1 MAAPFSPDGFY
12 SEGLQMRVVLF
23 LNFFLASLFIPAV
36 QAQVAPDTLTGE
48 DLAEV
53 QIIGQHHPRY
63 TLGSRETH
71 LDSAYL
77 QINNANSLAEVLQSR
92 TPVYL
97 KTYGN
102 GMLSTISF
110 RGTSASQTAVLW
122 NGFNIN
128 LPTLGQTDFSL
139 IPLTAVQGVQLQH
152 GSGGANFGTSAIGGA
167 VILSSRTNW
176 QPGWQLQAQQDAG
189 SFDSYFSQL
198 AGKYSTKK
206 VSLETSFFRREA
218 QNNFKFK
225 NTTQFG
231 APVQRQ
237 ENAALHQSGFT
248 TNLSWRINA
257 RNTLA
262 IRNWYTDNDN
272 QSQSNMVAANTH
284 AQLANRNWRLMS
296 EWNHHSNVGLTAIR
310 AAYFA
315 DYMLYR
321 DDNTNSETQ
330 VNTYQIQGEQ
340 NFILA
345 KKINVDAGGELQ
357 YFTADVDGYGKKVNE
372 TRASGFLLFRY
383 DPLNFL
389 HLNLNLRQAFV
400 TGFNPPLAPT
410 TGFTLD
416 VFSRNH
422 YTLGWKGSVS
432 RGYRVPTLNDRYWP
446 TGNAALKPENS
457 YNYETGLTYKYTR
470 GIFTA
475 ESEVTAYRMP
485 VENWIQWL
493 PSASTGVWSPQNLKK
508 VLATGAE
515 VSGKA
520 SWLLSTG
527 KISTG
532 FNYSYTSS
540 KQQESYTSSTEPT
553 GKQLIYVPYH
563 TATAYAD
570 LTYKLWLLTANYQ
583 LTGQRFTTAENT
595 RTLPAYGL
603 FTLYGGKTIRY
614 HKARFQIMGRVN
626 NLTNKVYQNLE
637 YYAMPGR
644 HYNLSLR
651 FFLH

>member
-1 MAAPFSPDGFY
+1 MYPDGFY
-12 SEGLQMRVVLF
+12 SDGGKMRVVVF
-23 LNFFLASLFIPAV
+23 FKIFLAATLLMPAAR
-36 QAQVAPDTLTGE
+36 AQVTPDTLTGE

-63 TLGSRETH
+63 TLGSRETQ
-71 LDSAYL
+71 LDSSYL
-77 QINNANSLAEVLQSR
+77 QTNNAASLSDALQSR

-128 LPTLGQTDFSL
+128 LPTLGLADFSI
-139 IPLTAVQGVQLQH
+139 IPLTAIQGVQLQH

-189 SFDSYFSQL
+189 SFNSYFSQL
-198 AGKYSTKK
+198 AGQYSTKK
-206 VSLETSFFRREA
+206 VSVETSFFRREA

-225 NTTQFG
+225 NITQFG
-231 APVQRQ
+231 APDQCQ
-237 ENAALHQSGFT
+237 ENAALYQLGFT
-248 TNLSWRINA
+248 TNLHLRLNT

-262 IRNWYTDNDN
+262 IRNWYTDSDN
-272 QSQSNMVAANTH
+272 QSQPNMVAANTH
-284 AQLANRNWRLMS
+284 AQRANRNWRLMS
-296 EWNHHSNVGLTAIR
+296 EWNHHSKLGLTAIR
-310 AAYFA
+310 GAYFA
-315 DYMLYR
+315 DYMRYR
-321 DDNTNSETQ
+321 DDNTNSETA

-357 YFTADVDGYGKKVNE
+357 YFTGDVDGYGQKVNE

-383 DPLNFL
+383 DPLDFL

-410 TGFTLD
+410 AGFTLD
-416 VFSRNH
+416 VFMRNH

-446 TGNAALKPENS
+446 TGNATLKPENS
-457 YNYETGLTYKYTR
+457 YNYETGLAYKYQQ

-475 ESEVTAYRMP
+475 ETEVTAYRMQ

-493 PSASTGVWSPQNLKK
+493 PAAGTGVWSPQNLKK
-508 VLATGAE
+508 VLASGAE
-515 VSGKA
+515 ASGKA
-520 SWLLSTG
+520 SWLLRTG
-527 KISTG
+527 KVTTG
-532 FNYSYTSS
+532 FNYGYTSS
-540 KQQESYTSSTEPT
+540 RQQESYGSSAEPT

-570 LTYKLWLLTANYQ
+570 VTYKSWLFTTNYQ
-583 LTGQRFTTAENT
+583 LTGQRYTTAENT
-595 RTLPAYGL
+595 RSLPTYGL
-603 FTLYGGKTIRY
+603 LTIYGGKTIQY
-614 HKARFQIMGRVN
+614 HKTRFQVIGRVN

-644 HYNLSLR
+644 NYNLSVR
-651 FFLH
+651 FTLN